1 MESSKVQKTGL
12 AAAVATA
19 LAASICCIG
28 PLAAAFLG
36 LSSLSALV
44 QFETY
49 RPLFTVVTIT
59 VLAGAFY
66 LTYRKKPTAACE
78 PGSVCNQQGPGRI
91 ERLNRMVLWTVAAI
105 VLIVLTFPTWSAWVF

>member
-1 MESSKVQKTGL
+1 MRSSKAQKAGL
-12 AAAVATA
+12 AAAVASA
-19 LAASICCIG
+19 IAASICCIG

-49 RPLFTVVTIT
+49 RPLFTVVTIA

-66 LTYRKKPTAACE
+66 LTYRRKPAAACE
-78 PGSVCNQQGPGRI
+78 PGSICEQQGPGRV
-91 ERLNRMVLWTVAAI
+91 ERLNRVVLWTVAAI
-105 VLIVLTFPTWSAWVF
+105 VLIVLTFPNWSAWVF